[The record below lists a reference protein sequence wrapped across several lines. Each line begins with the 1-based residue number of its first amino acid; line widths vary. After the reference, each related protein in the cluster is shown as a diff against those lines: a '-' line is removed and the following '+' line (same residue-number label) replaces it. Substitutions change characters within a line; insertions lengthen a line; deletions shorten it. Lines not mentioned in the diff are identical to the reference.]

1 MKFSTVW
8 NVLRVL
14 AIVGLGGLLFLVN
27 TLGTVSSRRL
37 LADLRRGEV
46 EVATETARERFRRI
60 EETENQVLGFNLYGI
75 PTLVILALLPYG
87 RGKKSELV
95 TTERAGSG

>member
-14 AIVGLGGLLFLVN
+14 VIVGLGFLLFLVN
-27 TLGTVSSRRL
+27 VLGTVSSRRL
-37 LADLRRGEV
+37 LADLRKGPV

-60 EETENQVLGFNLYGI
+60 EDGANQVLLFNSYGI
-75 PTLVILALLPYG
+75 PTLVILALLPYA
-87 RGKKSELV
+87 RRKKSEIV
-95 TTERAGSG
+95 GTPRGGSG